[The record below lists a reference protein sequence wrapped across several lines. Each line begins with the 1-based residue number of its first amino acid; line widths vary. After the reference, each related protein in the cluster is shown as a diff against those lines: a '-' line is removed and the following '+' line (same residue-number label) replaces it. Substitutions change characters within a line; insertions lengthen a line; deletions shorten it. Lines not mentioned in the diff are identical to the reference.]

1 MKELDGEIN
10 RENKGEAE
18 DGWLARVISPVNCPL
33 VPCYCKPSNWRLV
46 SQRLAFFGVI
56 GVWSQLTEH
65 LQTGLFTDE
74 QVL

>member
-18 DGWLARVISPVNCPL
+18 DGWLARVFSPVNCPI

-46 SQRLAFFGVI
+46 SQRLSCNCGSKVGGV
-56 GVWSQLTEH
+56 VMSLHPLAQ
-65 LQTGLFTDE
+65 
-74 QVL
+74 